1 MTTIAG
7 HQYRF
12 GRCILGSEDNPCGR
26 LRHDVNSLAREAI
39 ARGVTL
45 ADEEGIA
52 HFGKLTTNEWNEIV
66 ADIAA
71 EDKAYDMAM
80 SSL

>member
-1 MTTIAG
+1 MPTIAG
-7 HQYRF
+7 HEYRF
-12 GRCILGSEDNPCGR
+12 NRCILGSEDNPCGR

-39 ARGVTL
+39 SRGVTL
-45 ADEEGIA
+45 VDQEGVA
-52 HFGKLTTNEWNEIV
+52 HFGRLTRTEWDQIV
-66 ADIAA
+66 EDIAA